1 MGHDHGVERPVLDV
15 RWKDG
20 SIEYMFGAEDY
31 EPDLAALQDKVCEAD
46 QVTVVAHPGEG
57 GPPHDVHL
65 YMQYDGRTV
74 WAGVMNRPDRQFRL
88 DEIAVALAEWR
99 TRRGGSCPSVF
110 RVEWWTPN
118 K

>member
-46 QVTVVAHPGEG
+46 QVTVVAHP
-57 GPPHDVHL
+57 L
-65 YMQYDGRTV
+65 SGR
-74 WAGVMNRPDRQFRL
+74 A
-88 DEIAVALAEWR
+88 
-99 TRRGGSCPSVF
+99 S
-110 RVEWWTPN
+110 
-118 K
+118 